1 MDEEFTEYFENLVQ
15 AEQIYRESITFPQY
29 LTARKVRDIAKHFL
43 TVGCTSSFLKTGE
56 IAHNDEKIETIIGSG
71 FGSILVEAISEKTPP
86 QIHFRKHRV
95 NLLVHLLYYPKV
107 HTSSM
112 EYTIYLSSLRRAA
125 SCIFP
130 TVVFYP
136 SDLSLFLELTGQ
148 YERQPEHQKLIRSWF
163 TNKNPDLLKVS
174 LPFWKKDLDYKK
186 IWKQCNHEI
195 SFIDKLI
202 EESEHFPSASWS
214 PVDVFGAAVTLANL
228 SNRQFAKSLNS
239 SDLTQISDY
248 LLTNHWQKIGSALE
262 ILLLRKKY
270 EANYTFSPDIE
281 FCGVLNNAYRILC
294 NTVVYT
300 NSRECVIPSVF
311 KDESTKIK
319 KVLLQSTDLAT
330 ALLEDLLRNDQSKVF
345 TKNDK
350 SRCYRFLSKRD
361 LIARNVPDLLNDH
374 YHPARIIETAA
385 SLKVMFDCFII
396 ISITGKRLPFEE
408 IRNAIQD
415 YRNVVNHHAKLVIIG
430 VDSMNNSKIVGDL
443 EGTLIV
449 CGVDEG
455 TSSLIREFVAL

>member
-1 MDEEFTEYFENLVQ
+1 MFFSR

-29 LTARKVRDIAKHFL
+29 LTAKKVRDIAKQFL
-43 TVGCTSSFLKTGE
+43 TVGCTSLFLKTGE
-56 IAHNDEKIETIIGSG
+56 VEHDDKNIEKIIGNG
-71 FGSILVEAISEKTPP
+71 FGSILVEAISERTPH
-86 QIHFRKHRV
+86 IHFRKNRV
-95 NLLVHLLYYPKV
+95 NLLVHLMYYQKV
-107 HTSSM
+107 RTSSM
-112 EYTIYLSSLRRAA
+112 EFTIYLSSLRRAA
-125 SCIFP
+125 SCLFP

-148 YERQPEHQKLIRSWF
+148 YEKQSDHQKLIKSWF
-163 TNKNPDLLKVS
+163 TNKNQELLKVLLS
-174 LPFWKKDLDYKK
+174 FWRNLNYGK
-186 IWKQCNHEI
+186 IWEQCNHEVC
-195 SFIDKLI
+195 SIDKLI
-202 EESEHFPSASWS
+202 EESKHFPSASWS
-214 PVDVFGAAVTLANL
+214 PVNVFGAAVTLANL

-239 SDLTQISDY
+239 SDITQISDY

-262 ILLLRKKY
+262 VLLLRKKY

-281 FCGVLNNAYRILC
+281 FCGLLNDAYRNLC

-300 NSRECVIPSVF
+300 NFRVCVIPSVF

-345 TKNDK
+345 TKNDTSK
-350 SRCYRFLSKRD
+350 RYGFSSKRD
-361 LIARNVPDLLNDH
+361 LIARNVSDLLNDH

-408 IRNAIQD
+408 IRKAIQV

-430 VDSMNNSKIVGDL
+430 VDSMDNKKVLADL
-443 EGTLIV
+443 EGTLLV
-449 CGVDEG
+449 CGADEG
-455 TSSLIREFVAL
+455 TSSLIREFVAI